1 MGAARQV
8 TAAAATGD
16 LGLGFADSSWIR
28 LHGTPS
34 AESKARAEAVRACFP
49 HVPGPWPGDKPPK
62 K

>member
-1 MGAARQV
+1 M